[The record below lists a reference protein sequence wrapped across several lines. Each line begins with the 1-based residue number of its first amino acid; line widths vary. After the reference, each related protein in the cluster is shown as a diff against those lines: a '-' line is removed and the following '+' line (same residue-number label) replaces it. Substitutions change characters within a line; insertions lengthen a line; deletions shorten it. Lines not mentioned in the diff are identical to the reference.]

1 MILEQITISNF
12 GIYKGGHSVQLNPE
26 HSKPIILFG
35 AFNGSG
41 KTTFLEALQL
51 VLYGKSAKTA
61 SRGRVGYEEY
71 LESLI
76 NRDTPKSQG
85 AGLSLTFSSRQN
97 GKQEQIKVTRTWFKS
112 GNKIKEACEVLRNGV
127 FDQVA
132 SERWNEFVDE
142 FIPAQISELFFFD
155 GEKIESLA
163 DPARSSSIL
172 RSGIYSLLGVN
183 AIDNLIKSL
192 IQIEKKK
199 TLEGTKDDE
208 KDQLVKEETV
218 ASNLAKRREI
228 IITELAK
235 LQNAIDKNL
244 RGIETIE
251 SNLKVS
257 GADLFLDRHNLQ
269 KSLMVL
275 QERNS
280 LLKKELV
287 EISGG
292 LAPLLLVESLINELR
307 QNKTNSSGFNKQS
320 LALVKNE
327 YSVAVDS
334 LKKLSRVNQDC
345 IKAIEELFSHRV
357 QEINAGLDE
366 YQVDIAASDIPDK
379 DDLSSIKNKIIQL
392 LSITSANELE
402 LDRLNQNLAAVPS
415 EDKVK
420 VIVDE
425 LNEKQAERNRNEGK
439 VEFLKEELSQIENEQ
454 AKISKIIS
462 SKLLEIANK
471 KTGSVIAQ
479 RVLNHSARARQTLV
493 QFKESLLKKH
503 VHSLSDLITDC
514 FRQLHRK
521 SKLELSFKIDIK
533 DFSLSITKANGDEI
547 SASSLSAGERQLL
560 AVAILWA
567 LAKSSGKELPT
578 VIDTPLGRLDG
589 PHREKLISNYFP
601 MASAQVLIFSTDEE
615 ISPNHYQTLKPFIA
629 REYKINYNEDTESS
643 EFEVGYFL

>member
-12 GIYKGGHSVQLNPE
+12 GIYKGDHTVQLNPE
-26 HSKPIILFG
+26 ESKPIVLFG

-61 SRGRVGYEEY
+61 SRGAVGYEEY

-112 GNKIKEACEVLRNGV
+112 GNKIKEACEVLRNGA

-132 SERWNEFVDE
+132 SERWNEFVEE
-142 FIPAQISELFFFD
+142 FMPSQISELFFFD

-163 DPARSSSIL
+163 DPARSSNIL
-172 RSGIYSLLGVN
+172 RSGIYSLLGIN

-192 IQIEKKK
+192 VQIEKKK
-199 TLEGTKDDE
+199 TLEGTKDDD
-208 KDQLVKEETV
+208 KDQLVKEETI
-218 ASNLAKRREI
+218 ASDLAKQRDEV
-228 IITELAK
+228 ITDLAR
-235 LQNAIDKNL
+235 LQNSIDKNL
-244 RGIETIE
+244 SSIEKIE
-251 SNLKVS
+251 AQLKIS
-257 GADLFLDRHNLQ
+257 GADLFSDRQNLQ
-269 KSLMVL
+269 VNQVTLK
-275 QERNS
+275 EKNNA
-280 LLKKELV
+280 LKKELV
-287 EISGG
+287 DISAG
-292 LAPLLLVESLINELR
+292 LAPLLLVESLITELR
-307 QNKTNSSGFNKQS
+307 QNKTKASGFNKHS
-320 LALVKNE
+320 LALLRNE
-327 YSVAVDS
+327 YFVAVDI
-334 LKKLSRVNQDC
+334 LKKISSVNEDS
-345 IKAIEELFSHRV
+345 IKAIEELFSRRV
-357 QEINAGLDE
+357 QEIDAGLDE
-366 YQVDIAASDIPDK
+366 YQVDIADSEIPDK
-379 DDLSSIKNKIIQL
+379 DDLNSIKNQIIEL

-420 VIVDE
+420 VIIEE
-425 LNEKQAERNRNEGK
+425 LNEKQADKNRYEGK
-439 VEFLKEELSQIENEQ
+439 VELLKEKLGQIENRQ
-454 AKISKIIS
+454 AEISKIIS
-462 SKLLEIANK
+462 AKLVEFANK
-471 KTGSVIAQ
+471 KTGTVIAQ
-479 RVLNHSARARQTLV
+479 RVLNHSARARNTLV

-503 VHSLSDLITDC
+503 VQSLSDQITDC

-547 SASSLSAGERQLL
+547 SSSSLSAGERQLL

-601 MASAQVLIFSTDEE
+601 VASAQVLIFSTDEE
-615 ISPNHYQTLKPFIA
+615 ISTHHYQTLKPFISK
-629 REYKINYNEDTESS
+629 EYKINYNEDTESS
-643 EFEVGYFL
+643 EFEVGYF

>member
-1 MILEQITISNF
+1 LILEQIVISNF
-12 GIYKGGHSVQLNPE
+12 GIYKGEHTVQLKPE
-26 HSKPIILFG
+26 DSKPIILFG

-51 VLYGKSAKTA
+51 VLYGKSAKTV
-61 SRGRVGYEEY
+61 SRGGVGYEDY

-85 AGLSLTFSSRQN
+85 AGLSLTFTSRQN
-97 GKQEQIKVTRTWFKS
+97 GKHEQIKVTRTWFKA
-112 GNKIKEACEVLRNGV
+112 GNKIKENCEVLRNGE

-132 SERWNEFVDE
+132 SERWNEFVEE
-142 FIPAQISELFFFD
+142 FMPSQISELFFFD
-155 GEKIESLA
+155 GEKIEGLA
-163 DPARSSSIL
+163 DPARSSNIL

-199 TLEGTKDDE
+199 TLEGSKDDD
-208 KDQLVKEETV
+208 KDQLVKEEVV
-218 ASNLAKRREI
+218 ASDLARRRDK
-228 IITELAK
+228 IITDLAN

-244 RGIETIE
+244 RGIETVE
-251 SNLKVS
+251 SELKVS

-269 KSLMVL
+269 EKQTILK
-275 QERNS
+275 ERSNS
-280 LLKKELV
+280 LKKELID
-287 EISGG
+287 ISGG
-292 LAPLLLVESLINELR
+292 LAPLLLVKTLITELR
-307 QNKTNSSGFNKQS
+307 QNKTNASGFNKQS
-320 LALVKNE
+320 LELLKNE
-327 YSVAVDS
+327 YAFALQS
-334 LKKLSRVNQDC
+334 LKEIISVDQES
-345 IKAIEELFSHRV
+345 IKAIEKVFGHRV
-357 QEINAGLDE
+357 QEINVGIDE
-366 YQVDIAASDIPDK
+366 YQIDIALSEIPDK
-379 DDLSSIKNKIIQL
+379 DDLSIIENEVIEL
-392 LSITSANELE
+392 LSITSANELD

-415 EDKVK
+415 EDKFK

-425 LNEKQAERNRNEGK
+425 LNEKQAEKNRNEGK
-439 VEFLKEELSQIENEQ
+439 YELLKEELDEIENEQ

-462 SKLLEIANK
+462 SKLLEIATK

-479 RVLNHSARARQTLV
+479 RVLNHSARARETLI
-493 QFKESLLKKH
+493 QFKGALLKKH
-503 VHSLSDLITDC
+503 VQSLSDQITAC

-521 SKLELSFKIDIK
+521 AKLELTFKINIK
-533 DFSLSITKANGDEI
+533 DFSLSITKANGDEV
-547 SASSLSAGERQLL
+547 SSSSLSAGERQLL

-615 ISPNHYQTLKPFIA
+615 ISASHYKTLKPFIA
-629 REYKINYNEDTESS
+629 KEYKINYNEDTESS
-643 EFEVGYFL
+643 GFEVGYF

>member
-1 MILEQITISNF
+1 LILENIIISNF
-12 GIYKGGHSVQLNPE
+12 GIYKGEHTVQLTPE
-26 HSKPIILFG
+26 DSKPILLFG

-61 SRGRVGYEEY
+61 SRGAAGYEDY

-97 GKQEQIKVTRTWFKS
+97 GKQEQIKITRTWFKS
-112 GNKIKEACEVLRNGV
+112 GNKIKETCEVLRNGE

-132 SERWNEFVDE
+132 SERWNEFVEE
-142 FIPAQISELFFFD
+142 FMPSQISELFFFD

-163 DPARSSSIL
+163 DPSRSSNIL

-199 TLEGTKDDE
+199 TLEGTKDDD
-208 KDQLVKEETV
+208 KDQLLKEETL
-218 ASNLAKRREI
+218 ASDLAKRRESI
-228 IITELAK
+228 VTDLAR
-235 LQNAIDKNL
+235 LQNDIDKNL
-244 RGIETIE
+244 RSIETIE
-251 SNLKVS
+251 SQLKVS

-269 KSLMVL
+269 ESQIVL
-275 QERNS
+275 KEKNS
-280 LLKKELV
+280 SLKKELV
-287 EISGG
+287 EMAGG
-292 LAPLLLVESLINELR
+292 LAPLVLVESLITELR
-307 QNKTNSSGFNKQS
+307 NNKTNSSGFNKQS
-320 LALVKNE
+320 LALLEKE
-327 YSVAVDS
+327 YSLAVNS
-334 LKKLSRVNQDC
+334 LKQLSNVDQGS
-345 IKAIEELFSHRV
+345 IKAIEELFAHRV

-366 YQVDIAASDIPDK
+366 YQIDIATSEIPDN
-379 DDLSSIKNKIIQL
+379 DDLSNIKKEIIEL
-392 LSITSANELE
+392 LSISSANALE

-420 VIVDE
+420 TIVED
-425 LNEKQAERNRNEGK
+425 LNQKQAEKNRNEGK
-439 VEFLKEELSQIENEQ
+439 VELLKEELALIENEQ
-454 AKISKIIS
+454 AKISRIIS
-462 SKLLEIANK
+462 SKLVEIANK

-493 QFKESLLKKH
+493 QFKEALLKKH
-503 VHSLSDLITDC
+503 VHSLSAQITDC

-521 SKLELSFKIDIK
+521 SKLDLTFKIDIK
-533 DFSLSITKANGDEI
+533 DFSLRITKANGDEV

-601 MASAQVLIFSTDEE
+601 MASSQVLIFSTDEE
-615 ISPNHYQTLKPFIA
+615 ISTHHYQTLKPFIA
-629 REYKINYNEDTESS
+629 KEYKINYNEDTESS
-643 EFEVGYFL
+643 EFEIGYF

>member
-12 GIYKGGHSVQLNPE
+12 GIYKGDHTVQLNPE
-26 HSKPIILFG
+26 ESKPIVLFG

-61 SRGRVGYEEY
+61 SRGTVGYEEY

-112 GNKIKEACEVLRNGV
+112 GNKIKEACEVLRNGE

-132 SERWNEFVDE
+132 SERWNEFVEE
-142 FIPAQISELFFFD
+142 FMPSQISELFFFD

-163 DPARSSSIL
+163 DPARSSNIL

-192 IQIEKKK
+192 VQIEKKK
-199 TLEGTKDDE
+199 TLEGTRDDD

-218 ASNLAKRREI
+218 ASDLAKRREK
-228 IITELAK
+228 IITDLAK

-244 RGIETIE
+244 RNLETIE
-251 SNLKVS
+251 AKLKVS
-257 GADLFLDRHNLQ
+257 GADLLLDRHNLQ
-269 KSLMVL
+269 DNQMVL
-275 QERNS
+275 KEKNNA
-280 LLKKELV
+280 LKKELV
-287 EISGG
+287 DISGG
-292 LAPLLLVESLINELR
+292 LAPLLLVESLISELR
-307 QNKTNSSGFNKQS
+307 QNKTNASGFNKHS

-327 YSVAVDS
+327 YSVAVGS
-334 LKKLSRVNQDC
+334 LKKIPSINQES

-366 YQVDIAASDIPDK
+366 YQVDIAASEIPEK
-379 DDLSSIKNKIIQL
+379 DDLSSIRNQIIEL

-420 VIVDE
+420 VIVEE
-425 LNEKQAERNRNEGK
+425 LNEKQAEKNRNEGK
-439 VEFLKEELSQIENEQ
+439 VELLKEELGQIENEQ

-462 SKLLEIANK
+462 IKLLEIANK

-479 RVLNHSARARQTLV
+479 RVLNHSARARNTLL

-503 VHSLSDLITDC
+503 VQSLSDQITDC

-547 SASSLSAGERQLL
+547 SSSSLSAGERQLL

-615 ISPNHYQTLKPFIA
+615 ISPNHYKTLKPFIA
-629 REYKINYNEDTESS
+629 KEYKINYNEDTESS
-643 EFEVGYFL
+643 EFEVGYF